1 MGAPTSTSRHG
12 HEHPLGGT
20 VLPSEKRSRSK
31 KITSMT
37 ATKMS
42 STSVSQSHHHPH
54 PHESSMSS
62 FLSRMANEAS
72 AALSDAYGHVM
83 HGDDA
88 GSSARIVWVIRPSRV
103 PCNTG
108 GGIVGGTTNNN
119 NSGDVLSTISAP
131 GGVDALTATSAAL
144 TNNGVGGGGDGISP
158 TSSSYFPTASL
169 FTQKFGE
176 FLQIAEHREYH
187 MY

>member
-1 MGAPTSTSRHG
+1 M
-12 HEHPLGGT
+12 
-20 VLPSEKRSRSK
+20 
-31 KITSMT
+31 MT
-37 ATKMS
+37 ATTKM

-54 PHESSMSS
+54 ESSMTS
-62 FLSRMANEAS
+62 FLSRMASEAS

-103 PCNTG
+103 PCNSG
-108 GGIVGGTTNNN
+108 GGVVGTTNNN
-119 NSGDVLSTISAP
+119 GGEGLSTISAA
-131 GGVDALTATSAAL
+131 GGVDALTSTPVAL
-144 TNNGVGGGGDGISP
+144 TSGVGGDGISP

-176 FLQIAEHREYH
+176 FSNRNTENHVLNQIKSIERSCRK
-187 MY
+187 

>member
-1 MGAPTSTSRHG
+1 
-12 HEHPLGGT
+12 
-20 VLPSEKRSRSK
+20 
-31 KITSMT
+31 
-37 ATKMS
+37 
-42 STSVSQSHHHPH
+42 
-54 PHESSMSS
+54 
-62 FLSRMANEAS
+62 MANEAS

-88 GSSARIVWVIRPSRV
+88 GSSARIVWVVRPSRV

-119 NSGDVLSTISAP
+119 SGDGLSTISAP
-131 GGVDALTATSAAL
+131 GGVDALTSTPVAL
-144 TNNGVGGGGDGISP
+144 NGGDGISP

-176 FLQIAEHREYH
+176 FCANREHRES

>member
-1 MGAPTSTSRHG
+1 MT
-12 HEHPLGGT
+12 GT
-20 VLPSEKRSRSK
+20 TL
-31 KITSMT
+31 
-37 ATKMS
+37 
-42 STSVSQSHHHPH
+42 STSVQSHH
-54 PHESSMSS
+54 PHESSMTS

-103 PCNTG
+103 PCNSG
-108 GGIVGGTTNNN
+108 GGVVGTTNE
-119 NSGDVLSTISAP
+119 GLSTISAG
-131 GGVDALTATSAAL
+131 GGVDALATTPVAL
-144 TNNGVGGGGDGISP
+144 TNGVNGDGISP

-176 FLQIAEHREYH
+176 CLRIESSRGVLENEDI
-187 MY
+187 

>member
-31 KITSMT
+31 KSTSSMT

-42 STSVSQSHHHPH
+42 STTVSQSHH
-54 PHESSMSS
+54 PHESSMTS

-144 TNNGVGGGGDGISP
+144 NNNGVGGGGGDGISP